1 MELITI
7 KVVDTAIEAHILK
20 NRLDGENI
28 ASYIFD
34 ENIVTLNPMLNFAV
48 GGIKVKVPKQ
58 DYSKAK
64 NILLELDQTPY
75 TDNEDNIIKCPNCE
89 SQSFYSDFKSM
100 KDPKGFFAMIAAFAL
115 TAFPIYAKSVYK
127 CKECGTEFEKNSNAE
142 QQGTS

>member
-75 TDNEDNIIKCPNCE
+75 
-89 SQSFYSDFKSM
+89 
-100 KDPKGFFAMIAAFAL
+100 
-115 TAFPIYAKSVYK
+115 
-127 CKECGTEFEKNSNAE
+127 
-142 QQGTS
+142 